1 MFLGQF
7 NLENKMKNLD
17 LNKFG
22 VPEMN
27 AGEMSTVDGGI
38 LPLVVMVG
46 IWAIQCGIC
55 TSLISIYAS
64 QKQR

>member
-1 MFLGQF
+1 
-7 NLENKMKNLD
+7 MKNLD
-17 LNKFG
+17 LNNYG
-22 VPEMN
+22 AQEMN
-27 AGEMSTVDGGI
+27 AREMSTVDGGI